1 MLRKIEQL
9 ARAVHSAFSV
19 RLYSL
24 PCCTP
29 RQDELILADSQPTSS
44 CAKQWAGE
52 LLQRT
57 AGIPQEGR
65 KYNLLFLALT

>member
-1 MLRKIEQL
+1 MGPRTPVGVRIEIN
-9 ARAVHSAFSV
+9 
-19 RLYSL
+19 YSIL
-24 PCCTP
+24 FYSI
-29 RQDELILADSQPTSS
+29 LFLADSQPTSS

-65 KYNLLFLALT
+65 EYNLLFLALT